1 MKNYRLKFLFLIG
14 LLLSLAGC
22 SNSVYKNEVQ
32 DWTIVLEPESKV
44 LTISYKKDKIL
55 EGVVSR
61 YKLND
66 QYIVTSKYPVV
77 SSEVSNVEDK
87 IGKGKKVVYSYSGLD
102 NYPDVHQV
110 FYFYEGQ
117 SQMLAE
123 LQLVSEDTIASNYV
137 APIYSEIAYS
147 FLKNDSTNRVLT
159 IPFDNDNFV
168 PYLSNP
174 LTVEDTSSEVTAFF
188 NGENRQGLII
198 GSVEHDTWKTGIHF
212 STSENN
218 IINKLEAFGGL
229 ANELTRD
236 FSDREDRP
244 SCEHGYVKGNT
255 VKSPKLFIGY
265 FADWR
270 RGLEAY
276 GETCAKIAPP
286 RKWAKGTPFGW
297 NSWAAMAS
305 KVNYEGSIDVSDFF
319 KSSLQSNNFS
329 NDNIVYIGLD
339 SFWDNFTPQQLKEFV
354 EHCHKNGQKAGIYW
368 CPFSDWHGNGE
379 AFVEGTDN
387 KWKYKDIY
395 LYAPNGKPRKVE
407 SLAVDPTHPGT
418 KMRMDHYI
426 NMFKD
431 LGYEYVKLDFINN
444 GTLEAVSFY
453 NKEVTTGKQAYNEGM
468 SYLNQICG
476 DDMFLAL
483 SIAPTFPAQYGTSK
497 RISCDAWGAMTE
509 GEIGTTG
516 YMLNS
521 LSFGWWLDRVYPFND
536 ADHILLYNPED
547 SNNYKIGANRARITS
562 AVITGI
568 YMLGDNF
575 SLKGNFKGDIEARN
589 RAVEVATNKEIN
601 DIARLGKSF
610 YPVEGYKASA
620 PNKPETQFVL
630 RTNDE
635 TYLAIFNF
643 NQSENMI
650 GSVELERLGIKS
662 SVSLSVKELWTS
674 EFSMTE
680 DKKVNYNIPP
690 QDVRV
695 YRIQNNN

>member
-87 IGKGKKVVYSYSGLD
+87 IGKGKKVVYSYSGLE
-102 NYPDVHQV
+102 NYPDVHQI

-117 SQMLAE
+117 PQMLAE
-123 LQLVSEDTIASNYV
+123 LQLVSKDAIASNYI
-137 APIYSEIAYS
+137 APIYTDEAHS
-147 FLKNDSTNRVLT
+147 FLKKDSANRVLT
-159 IPFDNDNFV
+159 VPFDNDNFV
-168 PYLSNP
+168 SYLSNP

-431 LGYEYVKLDFINN
+431 LGYEYLSSTYKCNFLGAD
-444 GTLEAVSFY
+444 
-453 NKEVTTGKQAYNEGM
+453 NKQ
-468 SYLNQICG
+468 
-476 DDMFLAL
+476 
-483 SIAPTFPAQYGTSK
+483 
-497 RISCDAWGAMTE
+497 
-509 GEIGTTG
+509 
-516 YMLNS
+516 
-521 LSFGWWLDRVYPFND
+521 
-536 ADHILLYNPED
+536 
-547 SNNYKIGANRARITS
+547 
-562 AVITGI
+562 
-568 YMLGDNF
+568 
-575 SLKGNFKGDIEARN
+575 
-589 RAVEVATNKEIN
+589 
-601 DIARLGKSF
+601 
-610 YPVEGYKASA
+610 
-620 PNKPETQFVL
+620 
-630 RTNDE
+630 
-635 TYLAIFNF
+635 
-643 NQSENMI
+643 
-650 GSVELERLGIKS
+650 
-662 SVSLSVKELWTS
+662 
-674 EFSMTE
+674 
-680 DKKVNYNIPP
+680 
-690 QDVRV
+690 
-695 YRIQNNN
+695 

>member
-1 MKNYRLKFLFLIG
+1 MKNYKLKFLLLTG

-22 SNSVYKNEVQ
+22 SNLVYKNEIQ
-32 DWTIVLEPESKV
+32 DWTIELEPESKT
-44 LTISYKKDKIL
+44 LTISFNNDKIL
-55 EGVVSR
+55 DGVVSR

-66 QYIVTSKYPVV
+66 QYIVTSKYPIV
-77 SSEVSNVEDK
+77 SSEVSNIKDQM
-87 IGKGKKVVYSYSGLD
+87 GKGKKVVYTYSGLD
-102 NYPDVHQV
+102 KYPNAQQV

-123 LQLVSEDTIASNYV
+123 LQLVSKDSIASNYI
-137 APIYSEIAYS
+137 APIYTETAHS
-147 FLKNDSTNRVLT
+147 FLKKDSTNRVLT
-159 IPFDNDNFV
+159 VPFDNDNFV

-174 LTVEDTSSEVTAFF
+174 FSVEDTSSEVTAFF
-188 NGENRQGLII
+188 NGQNREGLII
-198 GSVEHDTWKTGIHF
+198 GSIEHDTWKTGIHF
-212 STSENN
+212 STSEHN

-236 FSDREDRP
+236 FSDKEDRP
-244 SCEHGYVKGNT
+244 SCEHGYLKGNT

-265 FADWR
+265 FSDWR
-270 RGLEAY
+270 KGLEIY

-286 RKWAKGTPFGW
+286 RTWTKGTPFGW

-305 KVNYEGSIDVSDFF
+305 NVNYEGSIDVSDFF
-319 KSSLQSNNFS
+319 TSNLQNNNFN
-329 NDNIVYIGLD
+329 NDNTVYIGLD
-339 SFWDNFTPQQLKEFV
+339 SFWDNFTPQQLREFV

-368 CPFSDWHGNGE
+368 CPFSDWHGNSE
-379 AFVEGTDN
+379 AFVEGTDK

-395 LYAPNGKPRKVE
+395 LYASNGKPRKIE

-426 NMFKD
+426 GMFKE

-444 GTLEAVSFY
+444 GTLEAISFY
-453 NKEVTTGKQAYNEGM
+453 NKDVTTGKQAYNEGM
-468 SYLNQICG
+468 AYLNQICG

-547 SNNYKIGANRARITS
+547 RDNYKIGSNRARITS

-575 SLKGNFKGDIEARN
+575 SLKGNFKGDVEARN
-589 RAVEVATNKEIN
+589 KAIEVATNKDIN

-610 YPVEGYKASA
+610 YPVEGHKASA
-620 PNKPETQFVL
+620 PNKPETQFML
-630 RTNDE
+630 RTDDE

-643 NQSENMI
+643 STSENMV
-650 GSVELERLGIKS
+650 GSIELERLGITS
-662 SVSLSVKELWTS
+662 SVNLSVKELWTS
-674 EFSMTE
+674 EFSMSE

-695 YRIQNNN
+695 YKIQNNN

>member
-1 MKNYRLKFLFLIG
+1 M
-14 LLLSLAGC
+14 
-22 SNSVYKNEVQ
+22 
-32 DWTIVLEPESKV
+32 
-44 LTISYKKDKIL
+44 
-55 EGVVSR
+55 
-61 YKLND
+61 
-66 QYIVTSKYPVV
+66 
-77 SSEVSNVEDK
+77 
-87 IGKGKKVVYSYSGLD
+87 
-102 NYPDVHQV
+102 
-110 FYFYEGQ
+110 
-117 SQMLAE
+117 
-123 LQLVSEDTIASNYV
+123 
-137 APIYSEIAYS
+137 
-147 FLKNDSTNRVLT
+147 
-159 IPFDNDNFV
+159 
-168 PYLSNP
+168 
-174 LTVEDTSSEVTAFF
+174 
-188 NGENRQGLII
+188 
-198 GSVEHDTWKTGIHF
+198 
-212 STSENN
+212 
-218 IINKLEAFGGL
+218 
-229 ANELTRD
+229 
-236 FSDREDRP
+236 
-244 SCEHGYVKGNT
+244 
-255 VKSPKLFIGY
+255 
-265 FADWR
+265 
-270 RGLEAY
+270 
-276 GETCAKIAPP
+276 
-286 RKWAKGTPFGW
+286 
-297 NSWAAMAS
+297 
-305 KVNYEGSIDVSDFF
+305 
-319 KSSLQSNNFS
+319 
-329 NDNIVYIGLD
+329 
-339 SFWDNFTPQQLKEFV
+339 
-354 EHCHKNGQKAGIYW
+354 
-368 CPFSDWHGNGE
+368 
-379 AFVEGTDN
+379 
-387 KWKYKDIY
+387 
-395 LYAPNGKPRKVE
+395 
-407 SLAVDPTHPGT
+407 
-418 KMRMDHYI
+418 
-426 NMFKD
+426 
-431 LGYEYVKLDFINN
+431 KLDFINN

-453 NKEVTTGKQAYNEGM
+453 NKDVTTGKQAYNEGM

-547 SNNYKIGANRARITS
+547 SDNYKIGANRARITS